1 MLNQAVL
8 VGKYIGTNRPD
19 VISLDLGEENGFK
32 NIIPIQVNA
41 HMLQDALEYA
51 HEGDMIGVRCKIK
64 ANPIDFDTV
73 FLEAERISIISKK

>member
-8 VGKYIGTNRPD
+8 VGKYIGTKRPD
-19 VISLDLGEENGFK
+19 VISLDLGDVNGFK

-41 HMLQDALEYA
+41 RMLQDALEYA
-51 HEGDMIGVRCKIK
+51 HEGDMIGVKCKIK